1 MEPLN
6 PYFQNPNSM
15 NRAPRQPLLGQQIPG
30 KQSLTELIGNPRRP
44 MIGQQPMFGQRA
56 TDLRVPGQLMPG
68 QQPLQGSPMIGQPM
82 PQQLPIETQ
91 AQPMVGQQPLQSPA
105 MPAQPMMGQPL
116 QPSAPML
123 PPDTN
128 GSRSLGGPM
137 FQQLPP
143 AIQKQLAGGQ
153 QPPQSSARPGRKA
166 RRLTGLGKSPSS
178 NYMGGS
184 PNFNEQTGAYIS

>member
-1 MEPLN
+1 MKPLN

-15 NRAPRQPLLGQQIPG
+15 NLTPSQPLLGQQIPG

-44 MIGQQPMFGQRA
+44 MIGQPIPGRAAVPAQPM
-56 TDLRVPGQLMPG
+56 VG

-116 QPSAPML
+116 QPSTPM
-123 PPDTN
+123 PD
-128 GSRSLGGPM
+128 GSLEGPM
-137 FQQLPP
+137 FQQLPR
-143 AIQKQLAGGQ
+143 AVQRQLAGRQ
-153 QPPQSSARPGRKA
+153 QPPQRLPKAERKA
-166 RRLTGLGKSPSS
+166 RRLTGLGKYPGS
-178 NYMGGS
+178 NSQYMGGS
-184 PNFNEQTGAYIS
+184 PNFNEQTGSYQA

>member
-6 PYFQNPNSM
+6 PYFQNLNSM
-15 NRAPRQPLLGQQIPG
+15 NRTPRQPLLGQQIPG

-44 MIGQQPMFGQRA
+44 MIGQPITGQAVVPAQPM
-56 TDLRVPGQLMPG
+56 VG

-91 AQPMVGQQPLQSPA
+91 AQPMVSYPQVGQQPIQRPA

-116 QPSAPML
+116 QPSTPM
-123 PPDTN
+123 DTN
-128 GSRSLGGPM
+128 GELGGPM
-137 FQQLPP
+137 FQQLPR
-143 AIQKQLAGGQ
+143 AVQRQLAGGQ
-153 QPPQSSARPGRKA
+153 QPPQSPARAERKP
-166 RRLTGLGKSPSS
+166 RRLTGLGKSPGS

-184 PNFNEQTGAYIS
+184 PNFNEQTGTYNNLA